1 MLRMN
6 FSFVSIL
13 RQTEIKRGR
22 ERKRWIAQQ
31 PCGKLIQDG
40 GWSKKGAK
48 ADPQTIRGNYLSI
61 VSGRLFWVFGRT
73 ETLK

>member
-6 FSFVSIL
+6 CSFVSIL

-22 ERKRWIAQQ
+22 ERKRIAQQ
-31 PCGKLIQDG
+31 LCGKLIQDG
-40 GWSKKGAK
+40 GWSKKDAK
-48 ADPQTIRGNYLSI
+48 TDPQTIRGNYLSI
-61 VSGRLFWVFGRT
+61 FSGNLFWVFGKT